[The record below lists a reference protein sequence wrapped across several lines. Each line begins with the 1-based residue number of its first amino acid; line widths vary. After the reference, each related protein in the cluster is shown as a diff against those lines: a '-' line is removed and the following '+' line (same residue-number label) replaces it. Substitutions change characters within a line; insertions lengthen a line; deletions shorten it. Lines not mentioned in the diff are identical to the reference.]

1 MRIDCY
7 ELAKTLK
14 ENGCQK
20 AFITDL
26 LRKHFGLDRTTA
38 DYVCQIPDKD
48 WKIITRRNYKY
59 ARMKTRTL
67 LRQGMNEW
75 EFVDLVSG
83 TFRISSHDVHTMLK
97 EITLYERENES
108 VETIEARISCF
119 VNLLNE
125 QPHDREIIKKSG
137 FAQCWYKTLISSRK
151 TLYNAR
157 FFLDSEPILPTDPL
171 FPIPHQVG
179 S

>member
-1 MRIDCY
+1 MGRSPAFGRKVYSTYQNMRIDCY
-7 ELAKTLK
+7 ELAKILK
-14 ENGCQK
+14 ENGCLK

-67 LRQGMNEW
+67 LWQGMNEW
-75 EFVDLVSG
+75 EIVDLVSG

-125 QPHDREIIKKSG
+125 QPHDRETIK
-137 FAQCWYKTLISSRK
+137 
-151 TLYNAR
+151 NAKLL
-157 FFLDSEPILPTDPL
+157 FGITDEEYEC
-171 FPIPHQVG
+171 FKQKKIKG
-179 S
+179 YE